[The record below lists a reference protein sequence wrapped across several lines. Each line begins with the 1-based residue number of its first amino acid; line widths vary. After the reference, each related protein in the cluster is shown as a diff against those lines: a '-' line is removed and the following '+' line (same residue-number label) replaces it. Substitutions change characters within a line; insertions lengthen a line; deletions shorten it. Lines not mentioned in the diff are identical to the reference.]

1 MEAKRFLGVDIMGPP
16 RHEMVQCEV
25 NIYFVAIFL
34 VVDIIMGPPR
44 HEMVQCEVNIYYV
57 DNR

>member
-1 MEAKRFLGVDIMGPP
+1 MVVEAR
-16 RHEMVQCEV
+16 R
-25 NIYFVAIFL
+25 FL

-57 DNR
+57 DIFSLDITGSGSVSFLAPSGAV